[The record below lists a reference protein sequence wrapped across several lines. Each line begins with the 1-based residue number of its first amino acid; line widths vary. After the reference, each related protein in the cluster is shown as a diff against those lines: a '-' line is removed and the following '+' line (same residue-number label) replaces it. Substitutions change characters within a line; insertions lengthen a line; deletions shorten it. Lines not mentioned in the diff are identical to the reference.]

1 MISTKQIVFRIVL
14 SIVLSGLI
22 GMERESVKRPAGF
35 RTHILVC
42 VGSTLVMLVGL
53 YIFDTYKY
61 QTNIDPGRLAA
72 QVISGI
78 GFLGAGTII
87 KEGDSV
93 KGLTTAASLWAV
105 ACVGL
110 AIGSGFYTGSILSVI
125 IILITLIIFTK
136 VETKIKSR
144 RKFMKLRIVSEN
156 KPGQIGK
163 IGLVTGELGIVI
175 DRIELEKNSED
186 ILIISMLVKLK
197 DDNQGQNLLSEI
209 SKQEG
214 VLEVSNR

>member
-136 VETKIKSR
+136 VEKKIKSR